1 MKILVAGELNAD
13 AVFVGLDS
21 FPRLGHEVL
30 AEHCSLEL
38 GSSSAICAAGL
49 ARLGNEVAF
58 VAKAGTDWIG
68 RFCLEQLNRLG
79 IDAAPVIVDPNLK
92 TGITVSMSTTDRAL
106 LTYPGTISE
115 LCVEDIPLNL
125 MAGFSH
131 LHVSSYFLQCGLRPG
146 LGKLF
151 ADARR
156 LGLTISLDPGA
167 DPADQWRVNIIE
179 LLENVD
185 VFLPNEAEL
194 AAISGSSDVET
205 GLRALDNGHTL
216 TVAKLGR
223 DGCATLCGN
232 SLLTVPAVP
241 VREVDTTG
249 AGDSFN
255 AGFLHARLRGMVLE
269 DCLRCGVICGGLSTE
284 APGGTAG
291 QPRWDD
297 VQAHLKG
304 GRVYDH

>member
-13 AVFVGLDS
+13 AVFVGLNS

-30 AEHCSLEL
+30 AEHFSLEL

-58 VAKAGTDWIG
+58 VGKVGTDLVG
-68 RFCLEQLNRLG
+68 RFCLDQLRRLR
-79 IDAAPVIVDPNLK
+79 IDSSPVIIDSGLK

-115 LCVEDIPLNL
+115 LCGDDIPLDL
-125 MAGFSH
+125 VAGFSH
-131 LHVSSYFLQCGLRPG
+131 LHVSSYFLQRALQPG
-146 LGKLF
+146 LPRLF

-156 LGLTISLDPGA
+156 LGLTISLDPGD
-167 DPADQWRVNIIE
+167 DPAGEWRVNIGE

-185 VFLPNEAEL
+185 LFLPNEAEL
-194 AAISGSSDVET
+194 AALSGSDCVEA
-205 GLRALDNGHTL
+205 GLRSLDNGHTL

-223 DGCATLCGN
+223 EGCVTLCGD
-232 SLLTVPAVP
+232 SLLAVPAIA
-241 VREVDTTG
+241 VRPMDTTG

-255 AGFLHARLRGMVLE
+255 AGFLHARLHGMGLE

-291 QPRWDD
+291 QPPWSD
-297 VQAHLKG
+297 VQAHLEFT
-304 GRVYDH
+304 GRARV

>member
-13 AVFVGLDS
+13 AVFVGLAS

-30 AEHCSLEL
+30 AEHFSLEL

-58 VAKAGTDWIG
+58 ITKVGTDLIG
-68 RFCLEQLNRLG
+68 QFCLDQLKRLG
-79 IDAAPVIVDPNLK
+79 IDASPAIIDPEWK

-115 LCVEDIPLNL
+115 LSAADIPLEL
-125 MAGFSH
+125 LARFSH
-131 LHVSSYFLQCGLRPG
+131 LHVSSYFLQRALRPG
-146 LGKLF
+146 LAKLF

-156 LGLTISLDPGA
+156 LGLTTSLDPGA
-167 DPADQWRVNIIE
+167 DPADEWRVEIVG

-185 VFLPNEAEL
+185 TFLPNEAEL
-194 AAISGSSDVET
+194 AALTGSSCVEA
-205 GLRALDNGHTL
+205 GLRALDNGHTM

-223 DGCATLCGN
+223 QGCAVIYQDR
-232 SLLTVPAVP
+232 LLTVPAVP
-241 VREVDTTG
+241 VRPVDTTG

-255 AGFLHARLRGMVLE
+255 AGFLHARLLGKHLE
-269 DCLRCGVICGGLSTE
+269 ECLRCGVICGGLSTQ

-291 QPRWDD
+291 QPDWSD
-297 VQAHLKG
+297 VQARLELTRWT
-304 GRVYDH
+304 RV

>member
-13 AVFVGLDS
+13 AVFFGLDS

-30 AEHCSLEL
+30 AERFSLEL

-58 VAKAGTDWIG
+58 VAKVGADWLG
-68 RFCLEQLNRLG
+68 RFGLDQLKRLG
-79 IDAAPVIVDPNLK
+79 IDATPVIVDPRLK

-115 LCVEDIPLNL
+115 LSVEDIPLDL
-125 MAGFSH
+125 MSGFSH

-146 LGKLF
+146 LARLF

-167 DPADQWRVNIIE
+167 DPADEWRVDIIE

-185 VFLPNEAEL
+185 VFLPNGAEL
-194 AAISGSSDVET
+194 AALTGSSDVEP
-205 GLRALDNGHTL
+205 GLRTLENGYTL

-223 DGCATLCGN
+223 GGCATLWQN
-232 SLLTVPAVP
+232 SLLTVPAIP

-255 AGFLHARLRGMVLE
+255 AGFLHARLRGMSLE

-291 QPRWDD
+291 QPQWRD
-297 VQAHLKG
+297 VQAHLEVG
-304 GRVYDH
+304 PVYDH